1 MINARNKY
9 IKDELIYLVIKIKIK
24 IRSKNKKKKG

>member
-9 IKDELIYLVIKIKIK
+9 IKEELIYLVIKIKIK
-24 IRSKNKKKKG
+24 IALKI